1 MGEVYMDKYV
11 NWVNEI
17 KIQNT
22 IKSLEDNNMKGYFA
36 NDKNELIKIIDTL
49 TNEGDTVSCGGSMT
63 LFETGVI
70 DYLRSGRF
78 NFLDRYEENLTK

>member
-36 NDKNELIKIIDTL
+36 NDKNELIKI
-49 TNEGDTVSCGGSMT
+49 NGQVP
-63 LFETGVI
+63 
-70 DYLRSGRF
+70 
-78 NFLDRYEENLTK
+78 

>member
-1 MGEVYMDKYV
+1 MDKYV

-36 NDKNELIKIIDTL
+36 NDKNELIKQSESYAI
-49 TNEGDTVSCGGSMT
+49 
-63 LFETGVI
+63 
-70 DYLRSGRF
+70 RSAGRSPRVARQF
-78 NFLDRYEENLTK
+78 IESLL